1 MNVHVLEGYSRNV
14 SCAKKPS
21 RNVSCAL
28 RAAHS
33 PYHKDEGFVA

>member
-1 MNVHVLEGYSRNV
+1 MNVPDEGY
-14 SCAKKPS
+14 S